1 MEVDK
6 VARHVNGRDLA
17 PPVPEKVVAC
27 GKARDEKNTLG
38 WAVPLPHDVLTLCDR
53 SLANNSSLQKLS
65 FRV

>member
-17 PPVPEKVVAC
+17 PPVPEKAVAC

-53 SLANNSSLQKLS
+53 SLPNNSLLKKLS
-65 FRV
+65 FRI